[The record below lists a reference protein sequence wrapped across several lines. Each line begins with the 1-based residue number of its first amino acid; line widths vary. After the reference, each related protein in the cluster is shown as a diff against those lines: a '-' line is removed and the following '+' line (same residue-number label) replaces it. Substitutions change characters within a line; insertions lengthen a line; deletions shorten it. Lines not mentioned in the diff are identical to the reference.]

1 MWRVFRLKKFSNS
14 FFCLKTLPA
23 LHNGKPLSPCGIIL
37 KERLNLQR
45 SFEFDQV
52 YQLKVILIKYNQI
65 YQLQVIII
73 KVYQIHQLEVIII
86 IIIIIIIKIIIIKY
100 DQVFQLQVIII
111 T

>member
-1 MWRVFRLKKFSNS
+1 MWRVFRLKKFLNS

-73 KVYQIHQLEVIII
+73 KIYQIHQLKV
-86 IIIIIIIKIIIIKY
+86 IIIKY
-100 DQVFQLQVIII
+100 NQI
-111 T
+111 